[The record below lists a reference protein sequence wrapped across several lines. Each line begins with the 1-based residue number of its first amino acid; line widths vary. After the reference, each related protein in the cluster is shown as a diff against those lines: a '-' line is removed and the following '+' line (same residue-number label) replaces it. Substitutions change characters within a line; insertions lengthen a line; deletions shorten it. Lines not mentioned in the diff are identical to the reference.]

1 MAWLGINHLHLTEKG
16 MEAQGAAA
24 VPNQQSTK
32 KRPQLL
38 YQRLGSFQ
46 GKRWV
51 ANSYFKMALHSNGI
65 LWKLV
70 IRSSAVGLLG
80 QEGTWQGKSGAAI
93 QLIYCYQTGL
103 SITRFFQR
111 SWKYRFFKKMHTK
124 RKCHLSGYGIW
135 ATAFDLHEMLL

>member
-1 MAWLGINHLHLTEKG
+1 MAWLGVNHLHLTEKG

-24 VPNQQSTK
+24 VANQQSTK
-32 KRPQLL
+32 KKPQLL

-70 IRSSAVGLLG
+70 IRSSEAGLLG

-93 QLIYCYQTGL
+93 QLVYCCQTGL

-111 SWKYRFFKKMHTK
+111 SWKYRFFKNMHTK
-124 RKCHLSGYGIW
+124 RKCLLPGYGIW